1 MAVLFGRFWCG
12 CFISRRLIMT
22 LLAKSFR
29 IALRLSIPAL
39 ALMAFAGLCG
49 SDAFCQSAPKIEIRT
64 LSSRP
69 DLVSG
74 GDALVEVSV
83 GGAGGGVV
91 SLSQIT
97 LTLNGKDVPGQLK
110 QSFSAEYSRAGASA
124 FVGVI
129 SGMTVGENTL
139 RASIKPSS
147 KMPGAMAILK
157 VTNYPLTGPIFSGPH
172 LKPYECRTVES
183 GLGQP
188 LDADCTAATKI
199 EYFYRA
205 ADNTFKPLA
214 DTANRPSDLVSTTT
228 NDGKTV
234 PYIVRIESGTINRSI
249 YRIAILDDPK
259 SAVAATSPSSGQTP
273 IRLVS
278 LEVNKT
284 SGTRTEW
291 TPGAG
296 WNRKLSVSFG
306 GGAGTQYN
314 QGVNQANGALN
325 HTYLSRGFAYMIST
339 ELVNQQHG
347 NAVLQ
352 GETLMMLKEHFIK
365 HYALPKWTVGFGGSG
380 GAIQQLL
387 ITEIYPGLLDGLQPS
402 LSFPDSTMNTPD
414 CGLFQNFWR
423 KADAGVW
430 TDAKKTAVEG
440 YTKGTC
446 AAWERTFVPVYTATN
461 ARGCAMNDASKI
473 YDPVKNPTGAR
484 CTVQDMRAN
493 IYGRNPAT
501 GFGRKPQDNVGL
513 QYGLGALNGSAISV
527 DEFLDLNEKM
537 GGNDI
542 DGNFVAQRSV
552 GDPIALR
559 AVYESGLLNSGG
571 GGLAN
576 VPILHSR
583 SYNDALGDIHDRH
596 RDLTIRARLQKANG
610 RSDNEVIWLGPARER
625 NQTTGADLTSIS
637 LDTMNK
643 WLDNIAADPA
653 PLTTDK
659 VVRNKPAEAVDAYWD
674 AAGKKFE
681 EKATFDGKGGFNTM
695 YPVHS
700 EPRLVGGAPLAN
712 DVLKCQLKPINYAD
726 YKVTFT
732 VAQKTRMATIF
743 STGVCDFSKPGVE
756 QVPLKGTY
764 RRY

>member
-1 MAVLFGRFWCG
+1 MRAVRNLIFPDRTTMAIALLCVLG
-12 CFISRRLIMT
+12 CFS
-22 LLAKSFR
+22 S
-29 IALRLSIPAL
+29 SN
-39 ALMAFAGLCG
+39 AFA
-49 SDAFCQSAPKIEIRT
+49 QSAAKLEIRT

-74 GDALVEVSV
+74 GDALIEVWTL
-83 GGAGGGVV
+83 GVPGV
-91 SLSQIT
+91 SLSQLT
-97 LTLNGKDVPGQLK
+97 LTLNGKDVTDQLAASG
-110 QSFSAEYSRAGASA
+110 SFERAHGGS
-124 FVGVI
+124 FYFRGVI
-129 SGMTVGENTL
+129 SGMSVGDNTL
-139 RASIKPSS
+139 RATLTLASKSS
-147 KMPGAMAILK
+147 GKSAKSVQASLT
-157 VTNYPLTGPIFSGPH
+157 VTNYPITGPILSGPH
-172 LKPYECRTVES
+172 LTPYECRTVES

-188 LDADCTAATKI
+188 LDANCSAAQKI

-205 ADNTFKPLA
+205 SNNTFKPLDPNGPLPA
-214 DTANRPSDLVSTTT
+214 DLVNTTT

-234 PYIVRIESGTINRSI
+234 PYIVRVDSGTINRSI
-249 YRIAILDDPK
+249 YRIAILDDPRR
-259 SAVAATSPSSGQTP
+259 SVAAAPPPHGRAFPTLLQ
-273 IRLVS
+273 LVPNPNRAD
-278 LEVNKT
+278 LPPQ
-284 SGTRTEW
+284 R
-291 TPGAG
+291 TPGPG
-296 WNRKLSVSFG
+296 WNRKLAVSFG

-314 QGVNQANGALN
+314 QGVNQATAALN
-325 HTYLSRGFAYMIST
+325 HMYLSRGFAYMIST

-352 GETLMMLKEHFIK
+352 GETLMMLKEYFIER
-365 HYALPKWTVGFGGSG
+365 YGVPKWTVGYGGSG

-402 LSFPDSTMNTPD
+402 LSFPDSTMHTSD

-423 KADAGVW
+423 KADSAVW

-461 ARGCAMNDASKI
+461 ARGCALNDSSKI

-484 CTVQDMRAN
+484 CTVQDMRVN

-501 GFGRKPQDNVGL
+501 GFARKPQDNVGL
-513 QYGLGALNGSAISV
+513 QYGLGALNSGAISV

-542 DGNFVAQRSV
+542 DGNFIAQRSV
-552 GDPIALR
+552 GDPVAIR
-559 AVYESGLLNSGG
+559 AVYESGLMNSGG

-583 SYNDALGDIHDRH
+583 SYNDAAGDIHDRH

-610 RSDNEVIWLGPARER
+610 RFDNQVIWLGPARQG
-625 NQTTGADLTSIS
+625 NQTSGADLAS
-637 LDTMNK
+637 LSVDTMNK

-653 PLTTDK
+653 PLSTDK

-674 AAGKKFE
+674 TADKKFVE
-681 EKATFDGKGGFNTM
+681 AATFDGTGGFNTM

-700 EPRLVGGAPLAN
+700 EPRLVAGAPLTN
-712 DVLKCQLKPINYAD
+712 DVLKCQLKPVNYAD
-726 YKVTFT
+726 YKATFT
-732 VAQKTRMATIF
+732 VAQKARMAAIF
-743 STGVCDFSKPGVE
+743 PAGVCDFSKPGVE